1 MSSDQVHKEPLEV
14 SYDSLLSAIQNG
26 RWEMDNGPS
35 LSTVFEKSA
44 SDHELSAKLFK
55 LIDENTLKVFACISE
70 TDIDTR
76 KDVSRVTTEGMK
88 GQGKTYAHKFLNR
101 LCKILSEC
109 SSLRLASVVLPVYL
123 SVSNTYELVLTQHL
137 SIFLKMLNVL
147 SEKKNRELLKSIEAT
162 VLVLVVRCIQQKQVD
177 ARIEISEYLEL
188 LFDDLHNDF
197 KLANFLNFV
206 RCLELLFP
214 IEPSVV
220 NAIYTKNDTKELVL
234 KVISSVVE
242 NGLEYQQN
250 TIIAESLL
258 HLISS
263 SCTYEAC
270 RTFTVEHYLSLIK
283 LGVRMESSSSALHLL
298 SILCL
303 VKLLNGTILKK
314 DDSRFE
320 DVKIDDLAY
329 RILHYFKNS
338 NKDNYDESM
347 EYCIESL
354 AYITLNKQV
363 QSTFR
368 NDVDFITSLL
378 DILKLDKAKIGHDK
392 CSVVLYAVLLTINN
406 LSKLE
411 PPVTNKKPS
420 HKYMN
425 SQLLNSS
432 NEDDGKNK
440 EEIKDFNRDILFN
453 YKLVSLARSY
463 IDSMKPLQV
472 NNSQHMLAAII
483 SQLSFIQDKTIKQ
496 EIVKQGGLS
505 FIMEY
510 LGRFSTFD
518 KLKRQRTRPLLS
530 DSQLI
535 GNRIQ
540 GLRALARILISV
552 NPALAFSKYD
562 VISSV
567 PFLIELLGRPL
578 SEDSIN
584 TNNESNYYLDEEI
597 TVKDKF
603 EVLLAITNLASL
615 ENNKPLR
622 RVITSQTF
630 DDFLSH
636 FIYDE
641 SIQPLQKASW
651 ELICNLISEP
661 EMLAKFFNT
670 EQKASKSRMHLLVK
684 MLDAQ
689 DEDLQIVI
697 GSILANATS
706 EYFAINQILLLLE
719 EARSD
724 LLDIIPRIMKEQYNN
739 QDLLLRVS
747 FILHS
752 LLFYAKDH
760 DKAFFLSMRDNLK
773 EPLSATLKN
782 GNIEVKNIIVEV
794 IKLFKD

>member
-26 RWEMDNGPS
+26 RWEMNNGPS

-55 LIDENTLKVFACISE
+55 LIDENTSKVFACISE
-70 TDIDTR
+70 TGIDTR
-76 KDVSRVTTEGMK
+76 KDVSRVIVEGMK
-88 GQGKTYAHKFLNR
+88 GQGKTYVHKFLNR
-101 LCKILSEC
+101 LCKILSDI
-109 SSLRLASVVLPVYL
+109 SSLRLASVILPVYL
-123 SVSNTYELVLTQHL
+123 SVSNAYELVLTQHL
-137 SIFLKMLNVL
+137 PIFLKKLNVS
-147 SEKKNRELLKSIEAT
+147 SEKENRELLRSIEAT

-177 ARIEISEYLEL
+177 ARAEVSEYLEL

-242 NGLEYQQN
+242 KGLGYQQN

-270 RTFTVEHYLSLIK
+270 RTFNIEHYLSLIK
-283 LGVRMESSSSALHLL
+283 LGVHMESSSSALHLL

-303 VKLLNGTILKK
+303 VKLLNGTVLKK

-320 DVKIDDLAY
+320 DVKIGDLAY

-338 NKDNYDESM
+338 NRDNYDESM

-354 AYITLNKQV
+354 AYITLNKQI

-392 CSVVLYAVLLTINN
+392 CSVILYAVLSTINN
-406 LSKLE
+406 LSKIE
-411 PPVTNKKPS
+411 SPTTNKKPS
-420 HKYMN
+420 RKYMN
-425 SQLLNSS
+425 SQLLNST
-432 NEDDGKNK
+432 NEDDEKYK

-453 YKLVSLARSY
+453 YKLVSIASSY

-472 NNSQHMLAAII
+472 NNSQHMLSAII

-518 KLKRQRTRPLLS
+518 KSKRQHTRPLSS
-530 DSQLI
+530 DPQLI
-535 GNRIQ
+535 SNRTQ

-552 NPALAFSKYD
+552 NPALAFSKFD

-567 PFLIELLGRPL
+567 PFLVELLGRPL

-584 TNNESNYYLDEEI
+584 TDNESNSYLDEEI

-603 EVLLAITNLASL
+603 EALLAITNLASL

-630 DDFLSH
+630 DDFLDH

-670 EQKASKSRMHLLVK
+670 DQKASISRMHLLVK
-684 MLDAQ
+684 MLNAQ
-689 DEDLQIVI
+689 EEDLQIVI

-706 EYFAINQILLLLE
+706 EYFAINQILLSSE

-724 LLDIIPRIMKEQYNN
+724 LQDIIPRIMKEQSNN
-739 QDLLLRVS
+739 QDILLRVS

-760 DKAFFLSMRDNLK
+760 DKAFFSSMRDILK
-773 EPLSATLKN
+773 EPLSTALKN

-794 IKLFKD
+794 IKLLKD